1 MPLRNAC
8 VCLNK
13 VIIGQNGGR
22 VWGRV
27 WGEARGEPVHDTF
40 QAHPA
45 TRLDEHRARGC
56 LSRPFEPLED
66 RVHGGLHL
74 VEPHR
79 DRGHAPLLGVER
91 DEEEVARCL
100 ERGVDVI
107 HANLERN
114 LPPLGD
120 GSFDVAVLSQT
131 LQSLQDVPGTLEEL
145 VRIGRRAIVAFPNFA
160 YEPLRRMFME
170 QGRLP
175 KEEGAYGYDWFDTP
189 NRRFPSIL
197 DFLELC
203 ETLGIEIAQAIY
215 VESRSGSEV
224 TDDPNRNADL
234 AVVALR
240 RPPKGNS
247 RSGENPPRI
256 G

>member
-1 MPLRNAC
+1 MCIRDSVAAALDGPDPGTPPALPSTD
-8 VCLNK
+8 
-13 VIIGQNGGR
+13 
-22 VWGRV
+22 
-27 WGEARGEPVHDTF
+27 EPTSIF
-40 QAHPA
+40 YAN
-45 TRLDEHRARGC
+45 RLDYPLILRLLPPGASVVDLGC
-56 LSRPFEPLED
+56 GNGDLLEQ
-66 RVHGGLHL
+66 L
-74 VEPHR
+74 R

-215 VESRSGSEV
+215 LS
-224 TDDPNRNADL
+224 L
-234 AVVALR
+234 
-240 RPPKGNS
+240 
-247 RSGENPPRI
+247 I
-256 G
+256 HI